1 MHHKIK
7 LLLSLVLIS
16 LAAAHAKRVEDTS
29 SSGPQAKSE
38 TIKFGV
44 KMKPRKDLGAHHCFW
59 EWKLSRA
66 LGIQVG
72 VNPFNVNR
80 DQFSWEPFN
89 NLGWSNFKQNYTV
102 SFDSTKPPIL
112 DLISLRIYPDKSKK
126 LCISVSYIKKKTSSA
141 ADLDADRGSDAAT
154 ATDGVQGSYW
164 PVLGIGYE
172 FDWGL
177 ILTFSTDKIPSIL
190 QWEIMQLPWE
200 LSIGFNLAPLFW

>member
-1 MHHKIK
+1 MMHHKIK

-66 LGIQVG
+66 VGIQVG
-72 VNPFNVNR
+72 VNPFSVGRN
-80 DQFSWEPFN
+80 QFSWDPFN

-112 DLISLRIYPDKSKK
+112 DLISLRIYPDKYKK
-126 LCISVSYIKKKTSSA
+126 LCISVSYIKKEISSA
-141 ADLDADRGSDAAT
+141 ADLAT
-154 ATDGVQGSYW
+154 ATDEAQGSYW
-164 PVLGIGYE
+164 PVLGIDYE

>member
-66 LGIQVG
+66 IGIQVG
-72 VNPFNVNR
+72 VNPFSVDRN
-80 DQFSWEPFN
+80 QFSWDPFK

-112 DLISLRIYPDKSKK
+112 DLISLRIYPDKYKK
-126 LCISVSYIKKKTSSA
+126 LCISVSYIKKEISSA
-141 ADLDADRGSDAAT
+141 ADLAT
-154 ATDGVQGSYW
+154 ATDEAQGSYW
-164 PVLGIGYE
+164 PVLG
-172 FDWGL
+172 DRL
-177 ILTFSTDKIPSIL
+177 
-190 QWEIMQLPWE
+190 
-200 LSIGFNLAPLFW
+200 

>member
-66 LGIQVG
+66 VGIQVG
-72 VNPFNVNR
+72 VNPFSVNSN
-80 DQFSWEPFN
+80 QFSWGPFN
-89 NLGWSNFKQNYTV
+89 NLGWNNFKQNYTV
-102 SFDSTKPPIL
+102 SFDPTKPPIL
-112 DLISLRIYPDKSKK
+112 DLISLRIYPDKYKK
-126 LCISVSYIKKKTSSA
+126 LCISVSYIKKEISAA

-190 QWEIMQLPWE
+190 QWKTMQLPWE
-200 LSIGFNLAPLFW
+200 LSIGFNLATLFW